1 MIMEYLN
8 QKKLQN
14 VLNLLDSLII
24 KTKLI
29 FLFLINK

>member
-14 VLNLLDSLII
+14 VWNLIDSLII

-29 FLFLINK
+29 FLFL